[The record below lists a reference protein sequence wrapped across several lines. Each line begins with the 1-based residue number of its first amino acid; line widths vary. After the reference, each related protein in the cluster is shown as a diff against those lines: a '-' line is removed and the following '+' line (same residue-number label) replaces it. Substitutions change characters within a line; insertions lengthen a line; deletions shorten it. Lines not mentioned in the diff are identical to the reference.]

1 LEIEKNKE
9 GAVYIAFGY
18 LYLVMALF
26 SMRTLKKRN
35 ITLPVMIIT
44 NIDFDFKKLEF
55 WSEAIDSIQL
65 VNLDPRENRQI
76 KTDLYKFVPFNRVA
90 FIDADTYILND
101 IKNAWKFLDYFDLA
115 LRVNPTKQKKIGKGD
130 QLVIDSNTY
139 VRDVT
144 HFNSGVIFFKK
155 SENTKNFFSLWTKYF
170 KERNS
175 PYDQISL
182 VDAIF
187 KSEAKVLPL
196 IEDWNYFPDLR
207 YYIGKVEPPY
217 IVHYTN
223 RISYL
228 LETEFIKI
236 AKLLGFEVDELR
248 NQIKLKRLTRKK
260 KIGLFNWF
268 KMLFCW
274 RFLSNFEKKNW

>member
-1 LEIEKNKE
+1 MEIEKNKE
-9 GAVYIAFGY
+9 GAVYIAFGH

-26 SMRTLKKRN
+26 SMRTLKKKN
-35 ITLPVMIIT
+35 NKLPVMIIT
-44 NIDFDFKKLEF
+44 NIDFDYKKLEF

-65 VNLDPRENRQI
+65 VNIDPRENRQI
-76 KTDLYKFVPFNRVA
+76 KTDLYKFVPFDRVV
-90 FIDADTYILND
+90 FIDADTYILRD
-101 IKNAWKFLDYFDLA
+101 IKKAWKFLDYFDLA
-115 LRVNPTKQKKIGKGD
+115 LRVNPTKQKKPGKGD

-155 SENTKNFFSLWTKYF
+155 SINTEDFFSLWTKHF
-170 KERNS
+170 KKGNS
-175 PYDQISL
+175 QYDQISL

-187 KSEAKVLPL
+187 KTKAKVLPL

-207 YYIGKVEPPY
+207 YYIGKVETPY

-223 RISYL
+223 RISHL
-228 LETEFIKI
+228 LETEFIEI
-236 AKLLGFEVDELR
+236 AKLLRFELDELR
-248 NQIKLKRLTRKK
+248 NQINKKRLIRKK
-260 KIGLFNWF
+260 KIGLFNWL

-274 RFLSNFEKKNW
+274 RFLSNIEKKNL